1 MIQGSSRGDA
11 YYRSNLLCKALRLVL
26 LGFSE
31 GKGSKIV
38 RPWCRMKEKSVSV
51 IGSMS
56 LSKDGSKEE
65 FRDMKDAFTDR
76 GSFQERQGTATQ
88 CMSLSSY

>member
-1 MIQGSSRGDA
+1 
-11 YYRSNLLCKALRLVL
+11 
-26 LGFSE
+26 
-31 GKGSKIV
+31 
-38 RPWCRMKEKSVSV
+38 MKEKSVSV

-88 CMSLSSY
+88 CTSLSALSLVLCSMFQAQPAPKPFMQCVGIVRSSCC